1 MAESK
6 LSKAYQAFHPKVGVE
21 GPHSH
26 FLQDQLTKQAKWH
39 LIFFKLY
46 IILNVKIEIGDKD

>member
-26 FLQDQLTKQAKWH
+26 FLQDQLTKQRKMAFD
-39 LIFFKLY
+39 FFLNYTLY
-46 IILNVKIEIGDKD
+46 

>member
-1 MAESK
+1 MCESK

-26 FLQDQLTKQAKWH
+26 FLQDHLTKQAKWY
-39 LIFFKLY
+39 LIYFFKIILY
-46 IILNVKIEIGDKD
+46 IER